1 MSIGTDGPQNKLII
15 HEESKEISPSLT
27 DMKVLSVTWNMGG
40 AEKPLF
46 EGDQLSKLLPDVEQ
60 YGLVF
65 VAAQECLQSK
75 MTMRI

>member
-1 MSIGTDGPQNKLII
+1 MSIGTDGP
-15 HEESKEISPSLT
+15 KEGILRQISPSSVA
-27 DMKVLSVTWNMGG
+27 DMKVLSITWNMGG
-40 AEKPLF
+40 SEKPLF